1 MALTQQANKK
11 KHNANLQEV
20 VILYSGL
27 KNVIFLCNF
36 TKAKVINNKIITA
49 RREHTIKQ
57 SLTVDD
63 ILLRLLP
70 NIIIFIIL
78 MFVYY
83 QIKVF
88 DIGTLLFF
96 IALASRKEFFVGLAF
111 FFPSLYSLFTIIH
124 YHLTSCISCI
134 LDTFAYS
141 YEYMLAST
149 ITSYFLYI
157 IYIFLIKPVV
167 ITEENIIMAI
177 LE

>member
-1 MALTQQANKK
+1 MTLLRPSKK
-11 KHNANLQEV
+11 KHVANNQEV
-20 VILYSGL
+20 IILYSGL
-27 KNVIFLCNF
+27 KHVIFLCNF
-36 TKAKVINNKIITA
+36 TKAKVINNKIVTEK
-49 RREHTIKQ
+49 REHKIKQ
-57 SLTVDD
+57 SLTIDD

-78 MFVYY
+78 CFVYY
-83 QIKVF
+83 EIKVF

-96 IALASRKEFFVGLAF
+96 IALASRKEFFLVTAF
-111 FFPSLYSLFTIIH
+111 FFPSLYALYTVIH
-124 YHLTSCISCI
+124 YHEISCI
-134 LDTFAYS
+134 MCIFNELAYS

-177 LE
+177 LG